1 METDMLIFAV
11 VVAGRLLLPLLIF
24 RYPFPGIIICLVLDG
39 IDQTIFQQFTTLNLD
54 GYQGYDKA
62 LDIYYLTIAYI
73 STLRN
78 WTNRFAFKV
87 SRFLFYYRMIGVT
100 LYEFLY
106 LGIILLIFPN
116 TFEYFFIYIEA
127 VRLKWNPDRLSRKHI
142 LAAAA
147 GIWIFIKLPQE
158 YWIHIA
164 HMDMTDFL
172 KEHVFHV
179 PLDAG
184 PSEILSANPWI
195 IPFLIGLTALII
207 LGTKWAMKRLP
218 KPDWKLT
225 FNVDKHLELPKE
237 KAMEMGDGVRGWL
250 FNSKLTE
257 KVVMVSLITIIFS
270 TVLPGVRASIFEI
283 ILGVA
288 VVVFAN
294 VITSHWLSAHG
305 RHWKSIVREF
315 FGMALVNFGIV
326 MLYAN
331 LLVNSDEPIQLGIT
345 LFFALL
351 LTLLVTLYD
360 RYRHVYDL
368 RFSD

>member
-1 METDMLIFAV
+1 MDMIIFAT

-24 RYPFPGIIICLVLDG
+24 RFPLPGILICLVLDAV
-39 IDQTIFQQFTTLNLD
+39 DQTIFQQFTTLNLD

-78 WTNRFAFKV
+78 WTNKYAFKV
-87 SRFLFYYRMIGVT
+87 SRFLYYYRMIGVT

-106 LGIILLIFPN
+106 MGIILLIFPN

-172 KEHVFHV
+172 KEHLFNV

-184 PSEILSANPWI
+184 LSEILSANPWI
-195 IPFLIGLTALII
+195 IPFMIGLTALMVI
-207 LGTKWAMKRLP
+207 GTKWAMKRLP
-218 KPDWKLT
+218 KP
-225 FNVDKHLELPKE
+225 
-237 KAMEMGDGVRGWL
+237 
-250 FNSKLTE
+250 
-257 KVVMVSLITIIFS
+257 
-270 TVLPGVRASIFEI
+270 
-283 ILGVA
+283 
-288 VVVFAN
+288 
-294 VITSHWLSAHG
+294 
-305 RHWKSIVREF
+305 HWK
-315 FGMALVNFGIV
+315 
-326 MLYAN
+326 
-331 LLVNSDEPIQLGIT
+331 
-345 LFFALL
+345 
-351 LTLLVTLYD
+351 
-360 RYRHVYDL
+360 
-368 RFSD
+368 

>member
-1 METDMLIFAV
+1 MVIFASV
-11 VVAGRLLLPLLIF
+11 VFARLFLPFLIF
-24 RYPFPGIIICLVLDG
+24 RYPLPGILICLVLDAV
-39 IDQTIFQQFTTLNLD
+39 DQTIFQQFTSLNLD

-78 WTNRFAFKV
+78 WTNHYAFKV
-87 SRFLFYYRMIGVT
+87 SRFLYYYRMVGVT

-106 LGIILLIFPN
+106 MGIILLIFPN

-127 VRLKWNPDRLSRKHI
+127 VRLRWNPKRLSRKHI

-172 KEHVFHV
+172 KEHLFNV

-184 PSEILSANPWI
+184 AGEILSANPWI
-195 IPFLIGLTALII
+195 IPSFFAFIALVVF
-207 LGTKWAMKRLP
+207 GTKWALKRLP
-218 KPDWKLT
+218 SADWAFT
-225 FNVDKHLELPKE
+225 FDVDKHLKLPKKVMNYTNPEGRTKWLINSTLSE
-237 KAMEMGDGVRGWL
+237 KI
-250 FNSKLTE
+250 
-257 KVVMVSLITIIFS
+257 VMVSLLSIIFS
-270 TVLPGVRASIFEI
+270 TVLPDVQATSIQIAVGVV
-283 ILGVA
+283 L
-288 VVVFAN
+288 VVTINTVL
-294 VITSHWLSAHG
+294 SHYLSQRG
-305 RHWKSIVREF
+305 THWKSVVRQF
-315 FGMALVNFGIV
+315 LGMSLVNFGLV
-326 MLYAN
+326 MVYAN
-331 LLVNSDEPIQLGIT
+331 LLINTDSSINLGNT

-360 RYRHVYDL
+360 RYRAVYDM
-368 RFSD
+368 RFAKK